1 MQRNPCRKKKQ
12 IFKSQIMKKQ
22 NLIAMMILGTM
33 ATACTEKATEKPAQ
47 PAREIVPAIELS
59 NMDTTINP
67 ADDFFR
73 FANNNWLKNNPIPEE
88 YTSYGAFTEID
99 QHNELL
105 IQDIIN
111 EVSKD
116 ANAAQGS
123 VAQKIRDFY
132 NAGMDTVAI
141 NERGYSELKPY
152 FEKVDALNDKADL
165 AELLGYLHSE
175 GFSGFFN
182 AGGSTDP
189 KNAEMVIMH
198 LYQGGLSLPDRDYY
212 LDESTAEMRE
222 KYVEHIANMFQ
233 LTGTEAEAAQVKAQN
248 ILAFETQLAEKSMSR
263 VERRD
268 PDRTYNKRTFAE
280 LQQSTPNFKW
290 DVYFQNAGA
299 PAFDSLNV
307 GMPDFIT
314 ALDGI
319 IQNADMG
326 IIKDYL
332 KWKIIHNS
340 ASLLSDD
347 LATESF
353 NFYGNYLY
361 GQETQQPRWRRILD
375 ATSGC
380 LGEGIGQLY
389 VERHFPA
396 EAKERMLNL
405 VDNLK
410 IALGERIKNL
420 DWMSD
425 ETKVKALHKL
435 DCFNVKIGY
444 PNKWRDYSDFKVTAD
459 SYFQNFHNYVAFE
472 NDFEMA
478 RLGKPVDKEEWFMT
492 PQTVNAYYSPEMNE
506 IVFPAAIL
514 QPPFFNMDADG
525 AVNYGG
531 IGVVIG
537 HEMTHGFDD
546 QGCKYDENGNLNNWW
561 SEEDAAKFKERTQ
574 QLVKLFNEFELRGNH
589 INGELTLG
597 ENIADLGGLNIAWDA
612 YQMTEE
618 AKANQS
624 IDGYTPAQRFFI
636 SYGTI
641 WRNNI
646 RDKALERRIKEDVH
660 SPAEARVNRT
670 LGSMPHF
677 YEAFEITPEN
687 KMYIAPE
694 ERAAIW

>member
-1 MQRNPCRKKKQ
+1 
-12 IFKSQIMKKQ
+12 MKKRKVY
-22 NLIAMMILGTM
+22 AMMILSTLAAGC
-33 ATACTEKATEKPAQ
+33 AQKPAET
-47 PAREIVPAIELS
+47 PKPKKEVVPAIELS
-59 NMDTTINP
+59 NMDTCINP

-73 FANNNWLKNNPIPEE
+73 YANNNWLKNNPIPEE
-88 YTSYGAFTEID
+88 YSTYGAFTEID
-99 QHNELL
+99 EHNEIL

-116 ANAAQGS
+116 TSATQGS

-141 NERGYSELKPY
+141 NERGYSELLPY
-152 FEKVDALNDKADL
+152 FEMVDALNDKADL
-165 AELLGYLHSE
+165 SELLGQMHSN
-175 GFSGFFN
+175 GVGGFFY

-189 KNAEMVIMH
+189 KNADMVIMH
-198 LYQGGLSLPDRDYY
+198 LYQGGLSLTDRDDY
-212 LDESTAEMRE
+212 LVDETQEMRD
-222 KYVEHIANMFQ
+222 KYVEHVAKMFE
-233 LTGTEAEAAQVKAQN
+233 LTGTDSIEAAKKAQN
-248 ILAFETQLAEKSMSR
+248 ILAMETQLAKNSLSR

-268 PDRTYNKRTFAE
+268 PDRTYNKRSRQE
-280 LQQSTPNFKW
+280 LQASTPNFNW
-290 DVYFQNAGA
+290 DKYFDAAGA

-307 GMPDFIT
+307 GMPDFIAAVDKVILNT
-314 ALDGI
+314 DL
-319 IQNADMG
+319 NT
-326 IIKDYL
+326 IKDYL
-332 KWKIIHNS
+332 KWKIITSS
-340 ASLLSDD
+340 ASMLSSD
-347 LATESF
+347 LDEENF
-353 NFYGNYLY
+353 RFYGNYLY
-361 GQETQQPRWRRILD
+361 GQEAQQPRWRRILS

-380 LGEGIGQLY
+380 LGEAVGQLY
-389 VERHFPA
+389 VEKHFPA

-405 VDNLK
+405 VGNLRT
-410 IALGERIKNL
+410 ALGERIKNL

-425 ETKVKALHKL
+425 ETKAKALHKL

-444 PNKWRDYSDFKVTAD
+444 PDKWKDYSKYEVTPE
-459 SYFQNFHNYVAFE
+459 SYFENVHRAIRFE
-472 NDFEMA
+472 NEIDMA
-478 RLGKPVDKEEWFMT
+478 KIGKPVDKDEWFMT

-514 QPPFFNMDADG
+514 QPPFFNMDADD

-546 QGCKYDENGNLNNWW
+546 QGCKYDEKGNLNNWW
-561 SEEDAAKFKERTQ
+561 TEEDATKFNERTA
-574 QLVKLFNEFELRGNH
+574 QLVKLFNEFQVRGYQ

-612 YQMTEE
+612 YQMTDE

-624 IDGYTPAQRFFI
+624 IDGFTPAQRFFI

-641 WRNNI
+641 WRNNS
-646 RDKALERRIKEDVH
+646 RDKYIERQVKTDVH

-677 YEAFEITPEN
+677 YEAFEILPEN

>member
-1 MQRNPCRKKKQ
+1 MVAVT
-12 IFKSQIMKKQ
+12 I
-22 NLIAMMILGTM
+22 IAG
-33 ATACTEKATEKPAQ
+33 CTPKEKTENVK
-47 PAREIVPAIELS
+47 EKETVPAIVMA

-73 FANNNWLKNNPIPEE
+73 FCNNNWLKNNPIPEE
-88 YTSYGAFTEID
+88 YTTFGAFTEID
-99 QHNELL
+99 RSNELL

-116 ANAAQGS
+116 ANAKQGS
-123 VAQKIRDFY
+123 TAQKIRDFY
-132 NAGMDTVAI
+132 NAGMDSVAI
-141 NERGYSELKPY
+141 NERGFKELMPY

-165 AELLGYLHSE
+165 AALLGFLHSE
-175 GFSGFFN
+175 GFGGFFN
-182 AGGSTDP
+182 AFGSSDP

-198 LYQGGLSLPDRDYY
+198 LYQGGLSLPDRDDYF
-212 LDESTAEMRE
+212 DKGSQEMRE
-222 KYVEHIANMFQ
+222 RFVEHVATMFQ
-233 LTGTEAEAAQVKAQN
+233 LTNTDSVPAKDIAER
-248 ILAFETQLAEKSMSR
+248 ILAFETQLAKNSLTR

-268 PDRTYNKRTFAE
+268 PDRTYNKRSRAE
-280 LQQSTPNFKW
+280 LQSMTPVFNW
-290 DVYFQNAGA
+290 DDYFDAAGA

-307 GMPDFIT
+307 GMPDFIA
-314 ALDGI
+314 ALNGI
-319 IQNADMG
+319 ILNTDLRTL
-326 IIKDYL
+326 KDYL
-332 KWKIIHNS
+332 DWKIIHGS
-340 ASLLSDD
+340 APLLSDD
-347 LATESF
+347 FAEENF
-353 NFYGNYLY
+353 NFYSNYLY
-361 GQETQQPRWRRILD
+361 GQEVQQPRWRRVLN
-375 ATSGC
+375 ATSGV
-380 LGEGIGQLY
+380 LGEAIGQLY
-389 VERHFPA
+389 VEKHFPA

-405 VDNLK
+405 VGNLR
-410 IALGERIKNL
+410 IALGERIKKVE
-420 DWMSD
+420 WMTD
-425 ETKVKALHKL
+425 DTKAKALHKL

-444 PNKWRDYSDFKVTAD
+444 PNKWKDYTDLEVTPE
-459 SYFQNFHNYVAFE
+459 SYFQNFHHAARFE
-472 NDFEMA
+472 NAFEMA
-478 RLGKPVDKEEWFMT
+478 KIGKPVDHEEWFMT
-492 PQTVNAYYSPEMNE
+492 PQTVNAYYSPDMNE

-514 QPPFFNMDADG
+514 QPPFFNMDADD

-546 QGCKYDENGNLNNWW
+546 EGRKYDEKGNLNEWW
-561 SEEDAAKFKERTQ
+561 TEEDAARFTERTK

-612 YQMTEE
+612 YQMTDE
-618 AKANQS
+618 AKANQP

-677 YEAFEITPEN
+677 YEAFDIPEGS

-694 ERAAIW
+694 ERANIW

>member
-1 MQRNPCRKKKQ
+1 
-12 IFKSQIMKKQ
+12 MKKQ

-47 PAREIVPAIELS
+47 PAREVVPAIELS

-233 LTGTEAEAAQVKAQN
+233 LTGTEAEAAQAKAQN

-361 GQETQQPRWRRILD
+361 GQEVQQPRWRRVLNTTD
-375 ATSGC
+375 GC
-380 LGEGIGQLY
+380 LGEAIGQIY
-389 VERHFPA
+389 VEKHFPA
-396 EAKERMLNL
+396 EAKEKMEHLIGNL
-405 VDNLK
+405 R
-410 IALGERIKNL
+410 IALGERIKRL
-420 DWMSD
+420 EWMSED
-425 ETKVKALHKL
+425 TKVKALHKL
-435 DCFNVKIGY
+435 DCFNVKVGY
-444 PNKWRDYSDFKVTAD
+444 PNKWKDYTKYEVMPD
-459 SYFQNFHNYVAFE
+459 SYFQNVHRAIRFE
-472 NDFEMA
+472 NEIEMA
-478 RLGKPVDKEEWFMT
+478 KIGKPVDKEEWFMT

-514 QPPFFNMDADG
+514 QPPFFNMDADD

-546 QGCKYDENGNLNNWW
+546 QGCKYDEKGNLNNWW
-561 SEEDAAKFKERTQ
+561 CAEDTVKFKERTQ
-574 QLVKLFNEFELRGNH
+574 QLVKLFNEFELRGNK

-612 YQMTEE
+612 YQMTDE
-618 AKANQS
+618 AKANKS
-624 IDGYTPAQRFFI
+624 IDGFTPAQRFFI

-641 WRNNI
+641 WRNNT
-646 RDKALERRIKEDVH
+646 RDKALERQVKEDVH

-677 YEAFEITPEN
+677 YEAFDIQPEN